1 MAAKRSS
8 RLHIA
13 QKSLPVI
20 PQILKQKA
28 RVQSSHFLAF
38 GILFFSLALS
48 YLAWTYAQVT
58 VDQKAKQKF
67 NDEVKETTLVVK
79 QRLDLYI
86 NLLYGVQ
93 GLYAASDT
101 VKNYEWK
108 TYIEKLDIPTKYP
121 GIVAIRYIQKVK
133 NNEVREFISHIR
145 RDEVFPEL
153 GYPFFDIHPDTG
165 RDTRFIAKYID
176 PINGNENMFGWDVA
190 AHPEVEKALV
200 KARDTGRVVATK
212 RLDLQDTL
220 HFPRGIVVFVVPIY
234 KNGSSLIEDVKR
246 RQALTGYVDI
256 VLDARSMLQS
266 LIDERAVLKDID
278 FEVFD
283 SEGFASEKMLYDED
297 NDLEAKQTQH
307 RSRFW
312 RTTFLE
318 VGGQKW
324 SLFFGTKRHFGLDP
338 MQEKFPLYVLLG
350 STLISLL
357 LFGLFYS
364 LTLSRVHAIEL
375 AERMTMDLKKLML
388 FHQAIVESASHS
400 IISTDPTGKI
410 MSFNRAAEKMLGYR
424 ADDLIGKESVLI
436 IHDLREVGKSG
447 FEEFVLKV
455 KDGQIYEREWT
466 YIRKDGR
473 RLPVRLSVT
482 ALRDANGTIT
492 GYMGIGYDVTQ
503 IKKAEEE
510 VSEAVHIKSEFTSM
524 VSHELRTPLAA
535 IKESVSMV
543 EEEATGPI
551 NLEQK
556 DLLVTAKRNVE
567 RLARLID
574 AVLDYQK
581 LETSRSFF
589 NMTPG
594 DLNEFIR
601 DTVRSFYAVSVKRG
615 IDFEM
620 ELEPHLP
627 PVLFDR
633 DRIAQVLI
641 NLIDNAFKF
650 TDDGKIA
657 VRTEK
662 LNDHTVRVSV
672 KDNGIGIHPDDQPKL
687 FQNFTQ
693 IHRKGARPV
702 GGTGL
707 GLAISKKIVAAHQ
720 GEMGVESNLGEGSLF
735 YFTLPIEATYVA
747 V

>member
-1 MAAKRSS
+1 M
-8 RLHIA
+8 
-13 QKSLPVI
+13 I

-28 RVQSSHFLAF
+28 RAQSSNFLAF
-38 GILFFSLALS
+38 GILFFSLAVS
-48 YLAWTYAQVT
+48 YFAWSYAQYT

-67 NDEVKETTLVVK
+67 SDEVKETTLIVK

-121 GIVAIRYIQKVK
+121 GIIAIRYIQKVK
-133 NNEVREFISHIR
+133 DNELREFESHVR
-145 RDEVFPEL
+145 RDEVFPVL
-153 GYPFFDIHPDTG
+153 GYPPLEIHPDTD
-165 RDTRFIAKYID
+165 RPERYIAKYID
-176 PINGNENMFGWDVA
+176 PIEGNETMFGWDVA
-190 AHPEVEKALV
+190 VHPEVRKAMD
-200 KARDTGRVVATK
+200 KARDTGRAVATH
-212 RLDLQDTL
+212 RLDLLDTL
-220 HFPRGIVVFVVPIY
+220 HFPKGIVIVVVPIY
-234 KNGSSLIEDVKR
+234 KNGDSLIDDEKR
-246 RQALTGYVDI
+246 QRAITGYVDI
-256 VLDARSMLQS
+256 VLDVRWMFQS
-266 LIDERAVLKDID
+266 LVKERAAFNGID

-283 SEGFASEKMLYDED
+283 SEATTSEKLLYDEND
-297 NDLEAKQTQH
+297 NLESKVTTH
-307 RSRFW
+307 KPRFW

-318 VGGQKW
+318 IGGQKW
-324 SLFFGTKRHFGLDP
+324 ALYFGTKPGFGLDS
-338 MQEKFPLYVLLG
+338 MQEKLPVYVLMG
-350 STLISLL
+350 SLLVTGL

-364 LTLSRVHAIEL
+364 LTLSRVHAIKL

-400 IISTDPTGKI
+400 IISTDPSGKI
-410 MSFNRAAEKMLGYR
+410 MSFNRAAENMLGYR

-436 IHDLREVGKSG
+436 LHDLHEVGNKG
-447 FEEFVLKV
+447 FEEFTLKA
-455 KDGQIYEREWT
+455 KDGLIYEREWT
-466 YIRKDGR
+466 YIRKDGGR
-473 RLPVRLSVT
+473 VPVRLSVS
-482 ALRDANGTIT
+482 ALRDAEGSIT
-492 GYMGIGYDVTQ
+492 GFMGIAHDVTQ

-510 VSEAVHIKSEFTSM
+510 VKEAGNIKSEFASM
-524 VSHELRTPLAA
+524 VSHELRTPLSA

-543 EEEATGPI
+543 EEEASGPI
-551 NLEQK
+551 NEEQK

-581 LETSRSFF
+581 LETNRPFF
-589 NMTPG
+589 NMTPCK
-594 DLNEFIR
+594 LNEFVR
-601 DTVRSFYAVSVKRG
+601 ETVKAFYAVSVRRG

-620 ELEPHLP
+620 ELEANLP
-627 PVLFDR
+627 PVWFDR
-633 DRIAQVLI
+633 DRISQVLI

-650 TDDGKIA
+650 ADEGKI
-657 VRTEK
+657 VVKTEK
-662 LNDHTVRVSV
+662 LNDHTVKISV
-672 KDNGIGIHPDDQPKL
+672 KDNGIGIHPEDQPKL

-720 GEMGVESNLGEGSLF
+720 GEMGVESSLGEGSVF
-735 YFTLPIEATYVA
+735 YFTLPTAAPHVTV
-747 V
+747 